1 MFTIKYTDQDGME
14 RLAQGRDVRAVKDG
28 RHVKSLGW
36 LDCVAGEGC
45 QINFPT
51 TAYVM
56 NESGATVAKY
66 VVVGEQEATPG
77 KISGLLKGGVRPGA
91 RPFVPIAPEKRS
103 GVFTEPAYMARL
115 PEPNDR

>member
-66 VVVGEQEATPG
+66 VVIGDKLSGAEFEA
-77 KISGLLKGGVRPGA
+77 VRKHWQTA
-91 RPFVPIAPEKRS
+91 YAKPFTPIAPDKRA
-103 GVFTEPAYMARL
+103 GRE
-115 PEPNDR
+115 

>member
-1 MFTIKYTDQDGME
+1 MFTIKYTDQDGLE
-14 RLAQGRDVRAVKDG
+14 RLAQGRDIRVVKDSKQA
-28 RHVKSLGW
+28 KSIGW

-66 VVVGEQEATPG
+66 VLIGDAEATPEQVL
-77 KISGLLKGGVRPGA
+77 GLLKGCA
-91 RPFVPIAPEKRS
+91 RPNSRPFIPIAPDKRA
-103 GVFTEPAYMARL
+103 GRE
-115 PEPNDR
+115 

>member
-66 VVVGEQEATPG
+66 VVTGDAGATPEQALD
-77 KISGLLKGGVRPGA
+77 LLKGCAGA
-91 RPFVPIAPEKRS
+91 NRRPFIPIAPDKRA
-103 GVFTEPAYMARL
+103 GRE
-115 PEPNDR
+115 